1 MINNLRLEKILK
13 ILLDSNKVVTGDQL
27 CNTVGVSSRTIR
39 SDVKELNNILESEG
53 AVILS
58 EKGKGYILNILIED
72 KFKSF
77 LKKIQ
82 DENSYINLTAEGRAE
97 YIIMKLLLNDLKGIE
112 GITQIDL
119 ADELF
124 ISLSSLKNDIKLA
137 KTNLDLFSLDIEKC
151 GNKGIKISGNEES
164 IRDCINR
171 NLASNNKFLRKNFEK
186 ILKKSFKEKSF
197 IVREILKDN
206 IEKFN
211 LRLTDIAFTHL
222 RTYLSIMLVRNDIGK
237 NVSYERKEIDNLNKE
252 PKIAIAKSIENSIK
266 DKLDIKLNENEVYYI
281 TKHIIA
287 SSLITTDKEVKVSSI
302 YDSDKN
308 NNILTETILKSIKD
322 TFNVDFTLDNILKE
336 FLSAHLKAA
345 INRAKYGIKMEN
357 NMLGII
363 KNNYPFAF
371 ELGVLANNIIKKEQG
386 VHLSEDDIGFLS
398 LHFAASLERLKVH
411 KIENVKKVIIVCT
424 TGVGTSLLLKV
435 KLEQYF
441 KGRLSIV
448 DTMPWYEFKEG
459 QLEDI
464 DFIITTV
471 PLEIKSKKVVYIK
484 NLLDKDEIKKIEDN
498 LENIEYKE
506 NALINKFKEEI
517 FFKDLEANTKEEVL
531 EMITNNL
538 IANGY
543 ITEAVKREIFSRE
556 ELASTEIGNLVAIP
570 HTMHDDI
577 KKSVISVAI
586 LKKGITWDKEN
597 VQVVL
602 LICMAKE
609 DKYEWKSNL
618 EQLYKSII
626 DIEIVLEIIKS
637 NDFNDFKKVIYKF

>member
-124 ISLSSLKNDIKLA
+124 ISLSSLKNDIKLT

-222 RTYLSIMLVRNDIGK
+222 LTYLSIMLVRNDIGK

>member
-222 RTYLSIMLVRNDIGK
+222 LTYLSIMLVRNDIGK

-459 QLEDI
+459 QLQDI

>member
-222 RTYLSIMLVRNDIGK
+222 LTYLSIMLVRNDIGK

-543 ITEAVKREIFSRE
+543 ITKAVKREIFSRE

>member
-222 RTYLSIMLVRNDIGK
+222 LTYLSIMLVRNDIGK

>member
-39 SDVKELNNILESEG
+39 SDVKELNNILENEG

-77 LKKIQ
+77 LQKIQ

-171 NLASNNKFLRKNFEK
+171 NLASNNKFLRKNFEN
-186 ILKKSFKEKSF
+186 IFKKSFKEKSF
-197 IVREILKDN
+197 IVIEILKDN

-222 RTYLSIMLVRNDIGK
+222 LTYLSIMLVRNDIEK
-237 NVSYERKEIDNLNKE
+237 NVSYEKKEVENLNKE

-266 DKLDIKLNENEVYYI
+266 DKLGIKLNENEVYYI

-371 ELGVLANNIIKKEQG
+371 ELGVLANNIIEKEQG

-531 EMITNNL
+531 ERITNNL

-543 ITEAVKREIFSRE
+543 ITKAVKREIFSRE